1 VRDVPG
7 GAIATTTSWP
17 ARSSASAIADADVPR
32 TAFPSNGVG
41 VTAPRVGKH
50 AFVRVLLIIDSLSVG
65 GAERHLVDL
74 ARRLRDRGDTVV
86 VACSTGGPGADELE
100 AAGVPV
106 EVLCRR
112 LVKRRLSV
120 AWAWRI
126 RRLVSTFDP
135 DVVHAHLHAAT
146 WAAALALV
154 GSRRPL
160 VMTDQTEGPW
170 RGPLAGAISTWAYAR
185 ADRVIAVSEA
195 IAHRLG
201 DYGVPR
207 EKISVVR
214 NTVVPGRPV
223 ERAAR
228 GRTVGVIARLVPEKG
243 IEDFLDAMA
252 GLRGEDGT
260 TRAVIVG
267 DGPLRGALE
276 GRCASLGLDGAVTF
290 WGERR
295 DARSLLQEFDVLA
308 VPSRA
313 EGTPLTILEAMWAGV
328 PLVATTAGG
337 IPEQI
342 RDGREAL
349 LVSPGDVAGLRAAL
363 RRVLDDHALAG
374 RLAANARRRAAT
386 AFSPDR
392 MVDAIVA
399 VYGGEEQSLVSAP
412 PAVAGEL
419 HPEPV

>member
-1 VRDVPG
+1 MR
-7 GAIATTTSWP
+7 I
-17 ARSSASAIADADVPR
+17 
-32 TAFPSNGVG
+32 
-41 VTAPRVGKH
+41 
-50 AFVRVLLIIDSLSVG
+50 LLIIDSLSVG

-74 ARRLRDRGDTVV
+74 ARRLRDRGDSVV
-86 VACSTGGPGADELE
+86 VACSVGGPGADELE
-100 AAGVPV
+100 AAGVSV

-112 LVKRRLSV
+112 VVKRRLSV
-120 AWAWRI
+120 AWAWRL
-126 RRLVSTFDP
+126 RRLVTRFDP
-135 DVVHAHLHAAT
+135 DVVHAHLHAAS
-146 WAAALALV
+146 WATALALV
-154 GSRRPL
+154 GSQRRL

-195 IAHRLG
+195 IARRLA

-214 NTVVPGRPV
+214 NTVVPADPV
-223 ERAAR
+223 ERAAE

-243 IEDFLDAMA
+243 IEDFVDAMA
-252 GLRGEDGT
+252 ALRGEDGT

-276 GRCASLGLDGAVTF
+276 RRCASLGLDGSIAF
-290 WGERR
+290 WGERG
-295 DARSLLQEFDVLA
+295 DARSLLREFDVLA

-328 PLVATTAGG
+328 PIVATTAGG

-363 RRVLDDHALAG
+363 RRVLEDRELAG

-386 AFSPDR
+386 AFSPDA
-392 MVDAIVA
+392 MVDAILA
-399 VYGGEEQSLVSAP
+399 VYRGEEQSLASTP
-412 PAVAGEL
+412 RAVAAEL
-419 HPEPV
+419 HPELV